1 MDEPG
6 IPELEKLY
14 FDDYYDFEKGVF
26 TGMTMSTQEIYN
38 EDLKQFYIYFT
49 GNSSMPENIK
59 RFGDIKLRDYH
70 NSFECRG
77 NNLAPGQMPLFYTPV
92 RGKLSNDLF
101 EKYARN
107 LKNMIE
113 NANKNQNELTDTLD
127 ALFTYSADSKTNE
140 QFIRVNPELTDEIL
154 QNMIVK
160 TRAIIVKLY
169 LTCEKD
175 FNEGVQ
181 IYEAI
186 LKQKLLET
194 TENQIKSMDKLT
206 ENLNDMTDKKLDD
219 NETLKDDKEAIKD
232 DKEAIKDDKQ
242 AIKDD
247 KQAIK
252 NDKETLK
259 NDNET
264 LKETDNKE

>member
-1 MDEPG
+1 
-6 IPELEKLY
+6 
-14 FDDYYDFEKGVF
+14 
-26 TGMTMSTQEIYN
+26 
-38 EDLKQFYIYFT
+38 
-49 GNSSMPENIK
+49 
-59 RFGDIKLRDYH
+59 
-70 NSFECRG
+70 
-77 NNLAPGQMPLFYTPV
+77 LAPGQMPLFYTPV

-219 NETLKDDKEAIKD
+219 NETIKH
-232 DKEAIKDDKQ
+232 DKQ
-242 AIKDD
+242 VI
-247 KQAIK
+247 
-252 NDKETLK
+252 
-259 NDNET
+259 
-264 LKETDNKE
+264 KETDNKE